1 VRGPNPDPD
10 PTKPD
15 LGLNYG
21 APSVRLRLGDIWHVE
36 GEFLSSVTEVGF
48 SVGTGAALLIG
59 DPYGSKLTL
68 GFESIQ
74 VFGTRMYSRMD
85 IAPRRDLI
93 IAPIVEV
100 TDMPHADR
108 FGVRLLT
115 EASYDAGHG
124 FGIGLRAGYQ
134 ARVATSG
141 GPTLGLHASYAF

>member
-1 VRGPNPDPD
+1 M
-10 PTKPD
+10 
-15 LGLNYG
+15 
-21 APSVRLRLGDIWHVE
+21 
-36 GEFLSSVTEVGF
+36 TEVGF
-48 SVGTGAALLIG
+48 SVGTGAALLVG

-85 IAPRRDLI
+85 IVARRDLI
-93 IAPIVEV
+93 VAPIVEV

-115 EASYDAGHG
+115 EARYDAGRG
-124 FGIGLRAGYQ
+124 FGVGLRAGYQ

-141 GPTLGLHASYAF
+141 GPTGGLHASYAF